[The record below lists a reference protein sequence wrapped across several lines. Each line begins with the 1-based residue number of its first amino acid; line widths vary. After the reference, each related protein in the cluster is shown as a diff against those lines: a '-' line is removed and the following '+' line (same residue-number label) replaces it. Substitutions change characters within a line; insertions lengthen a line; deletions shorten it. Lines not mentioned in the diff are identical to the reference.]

1 MPRRSRIRVQVMT
14 AGKSI
19 EKNKFVVLGRAGLD
33 LYPEPPGTAI
43 EDAGSYA
50 AHLGG
55 SSANIAVAIAKLGGE
70 ASLVTSV
77 SDDAIGLF
85 CSRELAKYGVDC
97 THVRA
102 VGGRASNPLAFAET
116 RWHGYNCVLYRNGA
130 SDIEVT
136 REDVEAVDYGSYGAL
151 IATGTV
157 FAAEPSRSSSF
168 RAFELAGSKGL
179 PIVFDLDYR
188 SYSWPAP
195 EAAAETYAQVCEL
208 SDIVV
213 GNDTEFDIF
222 AGGTGKGLRKARDLA
237 ADGAKTV
244 VYKMGERGA
253 VTIANGVEFRTGIYK
268 TEPLKPVGAGDGFMG
283 GFIVSLAQGREL
295 RECVFRGS
303 ACAAIVVS
311 HVGCTPAFPHADEL
325 DEFVGSRPA
334 PSAVSSDEA

>member
-1 MPRRSRIRVQVMT
+1 MPAR
-14 AGKSI
+14 KSI
-19 EKNKFVVLGRAGLD
+19 GKNKFVVLGRAGLD

-43 EDAGSYA
+43 EDANSYS

-55 SSANIAVAIAKLGGE
+55 SSANIAVAITKLGGS

-85 CSRELAKYGVDC
+85 CLKELAKYGVDRR
-97 THVRA
+97 HVKK
-102 VGGRASNPLAFAET
+102 VGGRSSNPLAFAET

-136 REDVEAVDYGSYGAL
+136 REDVEAIDYGSFGAL

-168 RAFELAGSKGL
+168 RAFELAGSAGL

-188 SYSWPAP
+188 SYSWPTPA
-195 EAAAETYAQVCEL
+195 AAAETYAQVCDL
-208 SDIVV
+208 CDIIV
-213 GNDTEFDIF
+213 GNDVEFDIF
-222 AGGTGKGLRKARDLA
+222 AGESGKGLGKARELA
-237 ADGAKTV
+237 AIGAKTV
-244 VYKMGERGA
+244 VYKMGELGA
-253 VTIANGVEFRTGIYK
+253 VTIAEGAEFRTGIYE

-295 RECVFRGS
+295 RECVIRGS
-303 ACAAIVVS
+303 ACAAIAVS
-311 HVGCTPAFPHADEL
+311 RVGCAPAFPHADEL
-325 DEFVGSRPA
+325 DEYVGSRQM
-334 PSAVSSDEA
+334 PSIAASDEA

>member
-1 MPRRSRIRVQVMT
+1 MT

-19 EKNKFVVLGRAGLD
+19 GKNKFVVLGRAGLD

-43 EDAGSYA
+43 EDASSYA

-55 SSANIAVAIAKLGGE
+55 SSANIAVAIAKLGGD

-85 CSRELAKYGVDC
+85 CLKELAKYGVDC
-97 THVRA
+97 GHVKK

-168 RAFELAGSKGL
+168 RAFKLAGSAGL
-179 PIVFDLDYR
+179 PIIFDLDYR

-195 EAAAETYAQVCEL
+195 EAAAETYAQVCDHC
-208 SDIVV
+208 DIVV
-213 GNDTEFDIF
+213 GNDAEFDIF
-222 AGGTGKGLRKARDLA
+222 AGESGKGLGKARELA
-237 ADGAKTV
+237 ANEAKTV

-253 VTIANGVEFRTGIYK
+253 VTIADGTEFRTGIFE

-295 RECVFRGS
+295 RECVVRGS

-311 HVGCTPAFPHADEL
+311 RVGCTPAFPHADEL
-325 DEFVGSRPA
+325 DEFVGSHQM
-334 PSAVSSDEA
+334 PSTAAFDEA